1 MSAADGASLSQE
13 IAQLSQLALDVR
25 AVDWF
30 TAACL
35 TLTTWDTITNYSRE
49 VKYIW
54 RSHWNGVKVLYFIL
68 RYVLPAYQVIMF
80 VGLSHSTANVAI
92 CKGISYFG
100 LWAAPPLQIP
110 SMMVQILR
118 LYAIWSKNRTV
129 LVISTTASVLAMV
142 CFIVSAALETH
153 IEDTFTSNPTSQ
165 IFGCR
170 FSANPTNPTE
180 LQQVISMEWVASS
193 VLETIFIL
201 LLIPRYLSYLRTES
215 TGTVLKVL
223 LRDGFVYYVIM
234 LVNGI
239 GNAVLTFLVPQSR
252 QALLLLLDPWM
263 TLTQSIVMCHMLLN
277 VKEAASDLSPGA
289 TKVSE
294 FVSRD
299 IGTWNVASNIIT
311 STAPA
316 ATIAEEDGYDHE
328 LWIAPPRQNIMSTLS
343 A

>member
-1 MSAADGASLSQE
+1 
-13 IAQLSQLALDVR
+13 
-25 AVDWF
+25 
-30 TAACL
+30 
-35 TLTTWDTITNYSRE
+35 
-49 VKYIW
+49 
-54 RSHWNGVKVLYFIL
+54 
-68 RYVLPAYQVIMF
+68 
-80 VGLSHSTANVAI
+80 
-92 CKGISYFG
+92 
-100 LWAAPPLQIP
+100 
-110 SMMVQILR
+110 
-118 LYAIWSKNRTV
+118 
-129 LVISTTASVLAMV
+129 
-142 CFIVSAALETH
+142 
-153 IEDTFTSNPTSQ
+153 
-165 IFGCR
+165 
-170 FSANPTNPTE
+170 
-180 LQQVISMEWVASS
+180 MEWVASS

-263 TLTQSIVMCHMLLN
+263 TLTQSIVMCHVLLN